1 MCFESIGTI
10 PSNIFLLA
18 MVTMPTAGHI
28 MFFLSADV
36 HNWLG
41 RRVVNLACMSHNYL
55 LMYCMMDGDEKCMFS
70 I

>member
-1 MCFESIGTI
+1 MCFESIGTV

-28 MFFLSADV
+28 MFFLVLLICTIGLAEV
-36 HNWLG
+36 F
-41 RRVVNLACMSHNYL
+41 NLACMSHNYL
-55 LMYCMMDGDEKCMFS
+55 LMYCMMDEDEKCMFS